1 MSTPQ
6 QHKETGKLS
15 REEGNPAMDI
25 HIKEAT
31 QKLID

>member
-6 QHKETGKLS
+6 QHEKTGELS
-15 REEGNPAMDI
+15 REESNPAMDI

>member
-6 QHKETGKLS
+6 QHKKTGELS

-25 HIKEAT
+25 HIKEAN
-31 QKLID
+31 KN